1 MKNKFEFKSGRKVV
15 KTVST
20 SSEVNSLMR
29 KLITIRND
37 DSKCEIGEYTI
48 GNNIEVGLIAAFEIE
63 ELLETVVDVFDS
75 LSVWIGG
82 KKVRTIWNKGF

>member
-37 DSKCEIGEYTI
+37 DSKWEIGEYTI

-75 LSVWIGG
+75 LSIWINGN
-82 KKVRTIWNKGF
+82 KVRTVWAKGF

>member
-37 DSKCEIGEYTI
+37 DSKWEIGEYTI

-63 ELLETVVDVFDS
+63 ELLETVVDVFDA
-75 LSVWIGG
+75 LAVWIGG